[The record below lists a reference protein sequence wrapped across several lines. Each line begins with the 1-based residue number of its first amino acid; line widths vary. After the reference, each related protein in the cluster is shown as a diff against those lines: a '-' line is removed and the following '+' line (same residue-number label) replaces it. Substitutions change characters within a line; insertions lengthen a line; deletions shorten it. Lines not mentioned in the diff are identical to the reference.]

1 MARFTSSMLEQIRL
15 INIATIIEPY
25 VELRS
30 KGRDLW
36 GLCPF
41 HNEKSPSFKVD
52 SEKGFFKCFGC
63 DAKGDGITFI
73 MRRLGFSYQDAVIY
87 LAEKYGINIEYDG
100 EENNHSKDILS
111 LHDEIQKI
119 SRKLFYTIA
128 GEEARKYISD
138 RSFNNDD
145 FNEFGIGFLSSDVD
159 YSSVYK
165 MFPKDILY
173 NSGFF
178 KESKYGT
185 PYARFFNRLMLPIK
199 NVTGSIAAFAGRS
212 LDGSNPK
219 YLNSAESS
227 VFHKGYTLFNIDKAK
242 DAMKQ
247 DKNALIVEG
256 YFDVMRLYKSGFK
269 NAVAPMGTAL
279 THEQIALLK
288 RYADEITVMFD
299 GDSAG
304 EKAAFR
310 SLERF
315 AESGLF
321 PKVVFLPQTDD
332 PDSYILNYGI
342 DSFKSLYNKRE
353 DLFIHMIKRLALSAK
368 NDFNIKLIRF
378 KSVKD
383 MLAKIENLHMRDYYI
398 EAAADIFGLK
408 KENIQ
413 EELAVNRY
421 KKNAVIKNKPVNKN
435 LYLCEMDFVAYL
447 SHLPVDI
454 VDGLLADMNLEMINN
469 NEIKSILKKILEF
482 LPKIS
487 DIKEITHELGSQFVE
502 LAMRE
507 IAEDN
512 AYDEALKN
520 KQQIELNYL
529 KKCQSELIDLM
540 RTTTDKTAQ
549 ISILQELNNLTKLI
563 AGKNKDGE

>member
-15 INIATIIEPY
+15 INIASIIEPY

-41 HNEKSPSFKVD
+41 HNEKSASFKVD

-87 LAEKYGINIEYDG
+87 LAEKYGINVEYEG
-100 EENNHSKDILS
+100 EENSHSKDIIS

-119 SRKLFYTIA
+119 SRKLFYTNA

-138 RSFNNDD
+138 RSFNDDD

-159 YSSVYK
+159 YSAVYK

-178 KESKYGT
+178 KESKYGA

-247 DKNALIVEG
+247 SRNALIVEG

-342 DSFKSLYNKRE
+342 DSFKSLYDKRE

-368 NDFNIKLIRF
+368 NDFNIKLVRF

-421 KKNAVIKNKPVNKN
+421 KKNAVINKSVNKN
-435 LYLCEMDFVAYL
+435 LYLCEMDFVACL

-454 VDGLLADMNLEMINN
+454 IDGLLADMNLEMINN

-487 DIKEITHELGSQFVE
+487 DIKDITHELGSQFVE

-512 AYDEALKN
+512 AYDEAVKN
-520 KQQIELNYL
+520 KRQIELNYL
-529 KKCQSELIDLM
+529 KKRQGELIDLM
-540 RTTTDKTAQ
+540 RTTTDKTEQ
-549 ISILQELNNLTKLI
+549 VRILQELNNLTKLI

>member
-52 SEKGFFKCFGC
+52 AEKGFFKCFGC

-73 MRRLGFSYQDAVIY
+73 MRKLGFSYQDAVLY
-87 LAEKYGINIEYDG
+87 LAEKYGINIDYDG
-100 EENNHSKDILS
+100 ESNMHSKDILT

-119 SRKLFYTIA
+119 SRKLFYTSA
-128 GEEARKYISD
+128 GQEARNYIIN
-138 RSFNNDD
+138 RSFNDDD
-145 FNEFGIGFLSSDVD
+145 FNEFGIGYLSSDVD
-159 YSSVYK
+159 YSGIYK

-178 KESKYGT
+178 KESKYGA

-247 DKNALIVEG
+247 SRQALIVEG
-256 YFDVMRLYKSGFK
+256 YFDVMRLYKNGFK

-279 THEQIALLK
+279 THEQIGLLK
-288 RYADEITVMFD
+288 RYAEEITVMFD

-321 PKVVFLPQTDD
+321 PKVIFLPEVDD
-332 PDSYILNYGI
+332 PDSFILNYGA
-342 DSFKSLYNKRE
+342 DKFKEIFEKRE

-368 NDFNIKLIRF
+368 NDFNIKLVRF

-383 MLAKIENLHMRDYYI
+383 MLAKIENLHIRDYYI

-421 KKNAVIKNKPVNKN
+421 KKNVALNKSVNKN
-435 LYLCEMDFVAYL
+435 LYLCEMDFVACL
-447 SHLPVDI
+447 SRLPVDI
-454 VDGLLADMNLEMINN
+454 VDSILSDMNLEMINN
-469 NEIKSILKKILEF
+469 DEIRSILKKILEF
-482 LPKIS
+482 LPNIS
-487 DIKEITHELGSQFVE
+487 DIRQVTHELGSQFVE

-520 KQQIELNYL
+520 KRQIELNYL
-529 KKCQSELIDLM
+529 KKRQNELIELM

>member
-15 INIATIIEPY
+15 INIASIIEPY
-25 VELRS
+25 VELKS

-41 HNEKSPSFKVD
+41 HSEKSPSFKVD
-52 SEKGFFKCFGC
+52 SDKGFFKCFGC

-73 MRRLGFSYQDAVIY
+73 MRRLGFSYHDAVIY
-87 LAEKYGINIEYDG
+87 LAEKYGINVEYDG
-100 EENNHSKDILS
+100 EENFHSKDILS

-119 SRKLFYTIA
+119 SRKLFYTNA

-138 RSFNNDD
+138 RSFNDDD
-145 FNEFGIGFLSSDVD
+145 FNEFGIGFLSADVD
-159 YSSVYK
+159 YSAVYK

-178 KESKYGT
+178 KESKYGA

-247 DKNALIVEG
+247 NRNAIIVEG
-256 YFDVMRLYKSGFK
+256 YFDVMRLYKSGFR

-279 THEQIALLK
+279 THEQIGLLK
-288 RYADEITVMFD
+288 RYAEEITVMFD

-321 PKVVFLPQTDD
+321 PKVVFLPQSDD
-332 PDSYILNYGI
+332 PDSYILNHGI
-342 DSFKSLYNKRE
+342 DSFKSLYDKRE

-368 NDFNIKLIRF
+368 NDFNIKLVRF

-421 KKNAVIKNKPVNKN
+421 KKNAVVNKSVNQN
-435 LYLCEMDFVAYL
+435 LYLCEMDFVACL

-454 VDGLLADMNLEMINN
+454 IDGLLSDMNLEMINN
-469 NEIKSILKKILEF
+469 SEIKSILKKILEF

-487 DIKEITHELGSQFVE
+487 DIREITHELGSQFVE

-512 AYDEALKN
+512 AYDKALEN
-520 KQQIELNYL
+520 KRQIELNYL
-529 KKCQSELIDLM
+529 KKRQIELIDLVQ
-540 RTTTDKTAQ
+540 TTTDKAAQ
-549 ISILQELNNLTKLI
+549 VSYLQELNNLTKLI

>member
-15 INIATIIEPY
+15 INIASIIEPY

-41 HNEKSPSFKVD
+41 HNEKSASFKVD

-73 MRRLGFSYQDAVIY
+73 MRRLGFSYQDAVIF
-87 LAEKYGINIEYDG
+87 LAEKYGINVEYDG
-100 EENNHSKDILS
+100 EENSHSKDIIS

-119 SRKLFYTIA
+119 SRKLFYTSA

-159 YSSVYK
+159 YSAVYK

-178 KESKYGT
+178 KESKYGA

-247 DKNALIVEG
+247 SRNALIVEG

-315 AESGLF
+315 AERGLF

-342 DSFKSLYNKRE
+342 DSFKSLYDKRE

-368 NDFNIKLIRF
+368 NDFNIKLVRF

-421 KKNAVIKNKPVNKN
+421 KKNAVINKSVNKN
-435 LYLCEMDFVAYL
+435 LYLCEMDFVACL

-469 NEIKSILKKILEF
+469 DEIKSILKKILEF

-487 DIKEITHELGSQFVE
+487 DIKDITHELGSQFVE

-512 AYDEALKN
+512 AYDEAVKN
-520 KQQIELNYL
+520 KRQIELNYL
-529 KKCQSELIDLM
+529 KKRQSELIDLM
-540 RTTTDKTAQ
+540 RTTTDKTEQ
-549 ISILQELNNLTKLI
+549 VRILQELNNLTKLI

>member
-52 SEKGFFKCFGC
+52 AEKGFFKCFGC

-73 MRRLGFSYQDAVIY
+73 MRKLGFSYQDAVLY

-100 EENNHSKDILS
+100 ESNMHSKDILT

-119 SRKLFYTIA
+119 SRKLFYTSA
-128 GEEARKYISD
+128 GQEARNYIIN
-138 RSFNNDD
+138 RSFNDDD
-145 FNEFGIGFLSSDVD
+145 FNEFGIGYLSSDVD
-159 YSSVYK
+159 YSGIYK

-178 KESKYGT
+178 KESKYGA

-227 VFHKGYTLFNIDKAK
+227 IFHKGYTLFNIDKAK

-247 DKNALIVEG
+247 SRQALIVEG
-256 YFDVMRLYKSGFK
+256 YFDVMRLYKNGFK

-279 THEQIALLK
+279 THEQISLLK
-288 RYADEITVMFD
+288 RYAEEITVMFD

-321 PKVVFLPQTDD
+321 PKVIFLPEVDD
-332 PDSYILNYGI
+332 PDSFILNYGA
-342 DSFKSLYNKRE
+342 DKFKEIFEKRE
-353 DLFIHMIKRLALSAK
+353 DLFIHMIKKLALSAK
-368 NDFNIKLIRF
+368 NDFNIKLVRF

-383 MLAKIENLHMRDYYI
+383 MLAKIENLHIRDYYI

-421 KKNAVIKNKPVNKN
+421 KKNVVLNKSVNKN
-435 LYLCEMDFVAYL
+435 LYLCEMDFVACL
-447 SHLPVDI
+447 SRLPVDI
-454 VDGLLADMNLEMINN
+454 VDSILSDMNLEMINN
-469 NEIKSILKKILEF
+469 DEIRSILKKILEF
-482 LPKIS
+482 LPNIS
-487 DIKEITHELGSQFVE
+487 DIRQVTHELGSQFVE

-520 KQQIELNYL
+520 KRQIELNYL
-529 KKCQSELIDLM
+529 KKRQNELIELM

>member
-1 MARFTSSMLEQIRL
+1 MLEQIRL
-15 INIATIIEPY
+15 IDIASVIEPY

-63 DAKGDGITFI
+63 DAKGDSISFI
-73 MRRLGFSYQDAVIY
+73 MRKLGFSYQDAVIY
-87 LAEKYGINIEYDG
+87 LAEKYGINVEYDG
-100 EENNHSKDILS
+100 ETNPHSKDILS

-119 SRKLFYTIA
+119 SRNMFYTDAGLEAREYIA
-128 GEEARKYISD
+128 GRH
-138 RSFNNDD
+138 FNDDD
-145 FNEFGIGFLSSDVD
+145 FNEFGIGFLSSNVD
-159 YSSVYK
+159 YSSIYK

-178 KESKYGT
+178 KESKYGAA
-185 PYARFFNRLMLPIK
+185 YARFFNRLMLPIR

-242 DAMKQ
+242 DMMKKSKQ
-247 DKNALIVEG
+247 ALIVEG
-256 YFDVMRLYKSGFK
+256 YFDVIRLYKNGFK

-279 THEQIALLK
+279 THEQISLLK
-288 RYADEITVMFD
+288 RYAEEITVMFD
-299 GDSAG
+299 GDTAG

-310 SLERF
+310 SLEKF
-315 AESGLF
+315 AESGIF
-321 PKVVFLPQTDD
+321 PKVIFLPQTDD
-332 PDSYILNYGI
+332 PDSYVLNHGI
-342 DSFKSLYNKRE
+342 DSFKSLYDKRE
-353 DLFIHMIKRLALSAK
+353 DLFLYTIKKLALSAK
-368 NDFNIKLIRF
+368 NDFNIKLVRF

-383 MLAKIENLHMRDYYI
+383 MLAKIENLHMRDYYV

-413 EELAVNRY
+413 EELSVSRY
-421 KKNAVIKNKPVNKN
+421 KKNAVANNSANKN
-435 LYLCEMDFVAYL
+435 LYLCEMDFVACL
-447 SHLPVDI
+447 SHLPVDVI
-454 VDGLLADMNLEMINN
+454 DELLSGINLEMINN
-469 NEIKSILKKILEF
+469 NEVKNILKKMLEF

-487 DIKEITHELGSQFVE
+487 DIRELTHELGNQFVE

-512 AYDEALKN
+512 AYEEALKN

-529 KKCQSELIDLM
+529 KRRQNELIDLM
-540 RTTTDKTAQ
+540 RTTTDKTVQ
-549 ISILQELNNLTKLI
+549 INILQELNGLTKQI
-563 AGKNKDGE
+563 ACKNNDGE

>member
-52 SEKGFFKCFGC
+52 AEKGFFKCFGC

-73 MRRLGFSYQDAVIY
+73 MRKLGFSYQDAVLY

-100 EENNHSKDILS
+100 ESNMHSKDILT

-119 SRKLFYTIA
+119 SRKLFYTSA
-128 GEEARKYISD
+128 GQEARNYIIN
-138 RSFNNDD
+138 RSFNDDD
-145 FNEFGIGFLSSDVD
+145 FNEFGIGYLSSDVD
-159 YSSVYK
+159 YSGIYK

-178 KESKYGT
+178 KESKYGA

-247 DKNALIVEG
+247 SRQALIVEG
-256 YFDVMRLYKSGFK
+256 YFDVMRLYKNGFK

-279 THEQIALLK
+279 THEQISLLK
-288 RYADEITVMFD
+288 RYAEEITVMFD
-299 GDSAG
+299 GDIAG

-321 PKVVFLPQTDD
+321 PKVIFLPEVDD
-332 PDSYILNYGI
+332 PDSFILNYGA
-342 DSFKSLYNKRE
+342 DKFKEIFEKRE

-368 NDFNIKLIRF
+368 NDFNIKLVRF

-383 MLAKIENLHMRDYYI
+383 MLAKIENLHIRDYYI

-421 KKNAVIKNKPVNKN
+421 KKNVALNKSVNKN
-435 LYLCEMDFVAYL
+435 LYLCEMDFVACL
-447 SHLPVDI
+447 SCLPVDI
-454 VDGLLADMNLEMINN
+454 VDSILSDMNLEMINN
-469 NEIKSILKKILEF
+469 DEIRSILKKILEF
-482 LPKIS
+482 LPNIS
-487 DIKEITHELGSQFVE
+487 DIRQVTHELGSQFVE

-520 KQQIELNYL
+520 KRQIELNYL
-529 KKCQSELIDLM
+529 KKRQNELIELM

>member
-30 KGRDLW
+30 RGRDLW

-41 HNEKSPSFKVD
+41 HSEKSPSFKVD

-87 LAEKYGINIEYDG
+87 LAEKYGINVEYDG
-100 EENNHSKDILS
+100 KENSHSKDIIS

-119 SRKLFYTIA
+119 SRKLFYTSA

-138 RSFNNDD
+138 RSFNDDD
-145 FNEFGIGFLSSDVD
+145 FNEFGIGFLSADVD
-159 YSSVYK
+159 YSAVYK
-165 MFPKDILY
+165 MFPKDVLY

-178 KESKYGT
+178 KESKYGA
-185 PYARFFNRLMLPIK
+185 PYARFFNRLMLPIR

-247 DKNALIVEG
+247 SRNALIVEG

-288 RYADEITVMFD
+288 RYAEEITVMFD

-342 DSFKSLYNKRE
+342 DSFKSLYDKRE
-353 DLFIHMIKRLALSAK
+353 DLFINRMKRLVFSAK
-368 NDFNIKLIRF
+368 NDFNIKLSRY
-378 KSVKD
+378 KLVED

-421 KKNAVIKNKPVNKN
+421 KKNAVVNKSVNKN
-435 LYLCEMDFVAYL
+435 LYLCEMDFVACL

-469 NEIKSILKKILEF
+469 DEIKSILKKILEF

-487 DIKEITHELGSQFVE
+487 DIKEITHELGDQFVE

-520 KQQIELNYL
+520 KRQIELNYL
-529 KKCQSELIDLM
+529 KKRQSELIDLM

-549 ISILQELNNLTKLI
+549 ISILQELNSLTKLI

>member
-1 MARFTSSMLEQIRL
+1 
-15 INIATIIEPY
+15 
-25 VELRS
+25 
-30 KGRDLW
+30 
-36 GLCPF
+36 
-41 HNEKSPSFKVD
+41 
-52 SEKGFFKCFGC
+52 
-63 DAKGDGITFI
+63 
-73 MRRLGFSYQDAVIY
+73 
-87 LAEKYGINIEYDG
+87 
-100 EENNHSKDILS
+100 
-111 LHDEIQKI
+111 
-119 SRKLFYTIA
+119 
-128 GEEARKYISD
+128 
-138 RSFNNDD
+138 
-145 FNEFGIGFLSSDVD
+145 
-159 YSSVYK
+159 

-178 KESKYGT
+178 KESKYGA

-247 DKNALIVEG
+247 SRQALIVEG
-256 YFDVMRLYKSGFK
+256 YFDVMRLYKNGFK

-279 THEQIALLK
+279 THEQIGLLK
-288 RYADEITVMFD
+288 RYAEEITVMFD

-321 PKVVFLPQTDD
+321 PKVIFLPEVDD
-332 PDSYILNYGI
+332 PDSFILNYGA
-342 DSFKSLYNKRE
+342 DKFKEIFEKRE

-368 NDFNIKLIRF
+368 NDFNIKLVRF

-383 MLAKIENLHMRDYYI
+383 MLAKIENLHIRDYYI

-421 KKNAVIKNKPVNKN
+421 KKNVALNKSVNKT
-435 LYLCEMDFVAYL
+435 LYLCEMDFVACL
-447 SHLPVDI
+447 SRLPVDI
-454 VDGLLADMNLEMINN
+454 VDSILSDMNLEMINN
-469 NEIKSILKKILEF
+469 DEIRSILKKILEF
-482 LPKIS
+482 LPNIS
-487 DIKEITHELGSQFVE
+487 DIRQVTHELGSQFVE

-512 AYDEALKN
+512 AYDEAVKN
-520 KQQIELNYL
+520 KRQIELNYL
-529 KKCQSELIDLM
+529 KKRQGELIDLM
-540 RTTTDKTAQ
+540 RTTTDKTEQ
-549 ISILQELNNLTKLI
+549 VRILQELNNLTKLI